1 MTHRDELLA
10 LKARVEAQEREID
23 EAKSENELLRAAHAH
38 KTREAETLRREL
50 ATSRFAPPPEG
61 GAPPTEQR
69 PDEEVDTSK
78 AIRFAAMALGL
89 MMIGTLLMSSV
100 VGARA
105 RQARARQMYSP
116 VAMSAAEVTP
126 LVRSGTVIEM
136 SGPQVVAAGE
146 SCTVERIPVHA
157 GPFDCRIEVRCGE
170 QTLYGHDPRTGFVR
184 CAGQELVRD
193 GNITAFDGDPAMTLD
208 LAQGTVT
215 VEDRVGMAT
224 QRVTISL

>member
-10 LKARVEAQEREID
+10 LKARVEAQERAID

-50 ATSRFAPPPEG
+50 DAAQRDLTPEQEHPPPI
-61 GAPPTEQR
+61 PPQQ
-69 PDEEVDTSK
+69 DVDTSK
-78 AIRFAAMALGL
+78 ALRFAAMALGM
-89 MMIGTLLMSSV
+89 MMIGTLVMSSF

-105 RQARARQMYSP
+105 RQARARMLY
-116 VAMSAAEVTP
+116 AATPAAAHVTP

-136 SGPQVVAAGE
+136 SGPSVVAAGE
-146 SCTVERIPVHA
+146 VCTVERIPMNA
-157 GPFDCRIEVRCGE
+157 GPFDCRIEVRCGD

-184 CAGQELVRD
+184 CGGQELVRD

-208 LAQGTVT
+208 LARGIVT
-215 VEDRVGMAT
+215 VEDRVGLAT
-224 QRVTISL
+224 QRVRIQL